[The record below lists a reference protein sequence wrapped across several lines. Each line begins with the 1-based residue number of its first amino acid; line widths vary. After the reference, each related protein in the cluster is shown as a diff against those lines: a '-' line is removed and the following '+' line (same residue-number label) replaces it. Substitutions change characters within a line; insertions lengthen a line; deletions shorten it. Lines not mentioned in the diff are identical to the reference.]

1 MGTATVPLEERG
13 SAPSIA
19 WSIVLIVFG
28 FLAIALPLA
37 ASLGVAI
44 VLGWLILFNGV
55 AQLVHAFQSRG
66 VGHIAWK
73 LLVAVVYLVAGL
85 YLVFHPGLGIV
96 GLTLVLAVFFFAE
109 GVVDVVAYFS
119 VRKMDGSGWMLLDGI
134 ITLILGLMIWRHWP
148 ASSLWVIGV
157 LIGISMLMTGTSRLM
172 MALALRKLSKAT

>member
-1 MGTATVPLEERG
+1 
-13 SAPSIA
+13 
-19 WSIVLIVFG
+19 LIVFG
-28 FLAIALPLA
+28 FLAIASPLA
-37 ASLGVAI
+37 VSLGVAI

-55 AQLVHAFQSRG
+55 VQLVHAFQSKG

-96 GLTLVLAVFFFAE
+96 SLTLVLAIFFFFE

-119 VRKMDGSGWMLLDGI
+119 VRKMGGSGWMLLDGI
-134 ITLILGLMIWRHWP
+134 ITLILSLMIWRHWP

>member
-1 MGTATVPLEERG
+1 MGTATVRLEERG
-13 SAPSIA
+13 SGPSIA

-28 FLAIALPLA
+28 FLAIASPLA
-37 ASLGVAI
+37 VSLGVAI

-96 GLTLVLAVFFFAE
+96 SLTLVLAIFFFFE

-119 VRKMDGSGWMLLDGI
+119 VRKMGGSGWMLLDGI
-134 ITLILGLMIWRHWP
+134 ITLILSLMIWRHWP